1 MIDEIQLAALGHED
15 AAALARREAPGLDP
29 AVAAWIAELSG
40 GNPLFALRAA
50 RAAAAGDDPEEALRD
65 TVRAPLARLSP
76 SARELVAAAAAA
88 GRALTVP
95 EAAAL
100 TGAERLDDA
109 VAEGVA
115 VGLLDPD
122 AGVEVAFT
130 HDLVRRACYTELSA
144 GRRRAAHARLAEIV
158 APRGRLHAEVAHHLR
173 RAGDEGRARSFLV
186 AAASDARA
194 LGALDQAAGFLR
206 EAAGSAETAGEAAA
220 GGEAWL
226 ALAEIEAWRGDRSA
240 MDAAFARAREGLSA
254 AGDVR
259 GLAAALAER
268 ARWLRTTTCYPEEA
282 LRSSREALELLD
294 RAGVGAPETRLI
306 AMAGMAWGEA
316 VAGDPVRGE
325 QLLEMVDAMPGA
337 MEDAVLRAEL
347 VLARGFALVRA
358 GHSAEARRRCAEGAL
373 LAEQA
378 GRPALAL
385 DARIGEAAC
394 AAAQGRIA
402 DVLVVLESVP
412 DPARTGP
419 SLACQSWAGR
429 AHALSRLGSHD
440 EAVDAAEEELRVA
453 RRFGIAELEEAAEA
467 DVGLALLAA
476 GRATE
481 ALSALERALDGEAGR
496 VPRAALRLAAA
507 EASLVAGDP
516 GRAQEHLDRFPFEP
530 VGAADDPAA
539 LIARLDRVTGLVRL
553 AAGDVRGGL
562 EHLAAAEERLRRI
575 IEDVRSDEV
584 AGEELLAVML
594 DLGRPPVAG
603 ISDHAGELARVS
615 EERRRALEAAGV
627 A

>member
-1 MIDEIQLAALGHED
+1 M
-15 AAALARREAPGLDP
+15 
-29 AVAAWIAELSG
+29 
-40 GNPLFALRAA
+40 
-50 RAAAAGDDPEEALRD
+50 
-65 TVRAPLARLSP
+65 
-76 SARELVAAAAAA
+76 
-88 GRALTVP
+88 
-95 EAAAL
+95 
-100 TGAERLDDA
+100 
-109 VAEGVA
+109 
-115 VGLLDPD
+115 
-122 AGVEVAFT
+122 
-130 HDLVRRACYTELSA
+130 
-144 GRRRAAHARLAEIV
+144 
-158 APRGRLHAEVAHHLR
+158 
-173 RAGDEGRARSFLV
+173 
-186 AAASDARA
+186 
-194 LGALDQAAGFLR
+194 
-206 EAAGSAETAGEAAA
+206 
-220 GGEAWL
+220 
-226 ALAEIEAWRGDRSA
+226 
-240 MDAAFARAREGLSA
+240 
-254 AGDVR
+254 
-259 GLAAALAER
+259 
-268 ARWLRTTTCYPEEA
+268 
-282 LRSSREALELLD
+282 
-294 RAGVGAPETRLI
+294 
-306 AMAGMAWGEA
+306 
-316 VAGDPVRGE
+316 
-325 QLLEMVDAMPGA
+325 
-337 MEDAVLRAEL
+337 
-347 VLARGFALVRA
+347 
-358 GHSAEARRRCAEGAL
+358 
-373 LAEQA
+373 
-378 GRPALAL
+378 
-385 DARIGEAAC
+385 
-394 AAAQGRIA
+394 
-402 DVLVVLESVP
+402 VLESDP

-440 EAVDAAEEELRVA
+440 EAVEAAEEELRVA

-476 GRATE
+476 GRGTE
-481 ALSALERALDGEAGR
+481 AVSWRWSGRWTATAGR